1 MTKSSDLPKPL
12 KSSISLFGDYS
23 QIKKTD
29 TSGLPAPGKLRMV
42 ITYLE
47 MKKPPI
53 YPHTSPRAENLSIIR
68 AYKPNAGFYR
78 YLYDAVGRDWLWYER
93 KMIDDNALE
102 EIIQDPKVRLYVL
115 YLQGTPAGYCEL
127 DFRIDEEVEI
137 AYFGLI
143 PEFTGRGLGT
153 YFLQRSVTT
162 AWSEKPDRVWVHT
175 CNFDSPHALAT
186 YQKTGFSVY
195 RQEETIISDPRVES
209 ESQ

>member
-1 MTKSSDLPKPL
+1 MTKSSDPP

-23 QIKKTD
+23 QIKKIDKSET
-29 TSGLPAPGKLRMV
+29 LAPGKLRMV

-53 YPHTSPRAENLSIIR
+53 YPRTSSRAENLSIIR
-68 AYKPNAGFYR
+68 AYQPNAGFYR

-93 KMIDDNALE
+93 KLIDDKALE
-102 EIIQDPKVRLYVL
+102 DIIRDPKIRLYVL
-115 YLQGTPAGYCEL
+115 YLNGTPAGYCEL
-127 DFRIDEEVEI
+127 DFRIDKEVEI

-153 YFLQRSVTT
+153 YFLQWSVTT
-162 AWSEKPDRVWVHT
+162 AWSENPDRVWVHT

-186 YQKTGFSVY
+186 YQKAGFSVY
-195 RQEETIISDPRVES
+195 GQEETIIDDPRINS
-209 ESQ
+209 ETQ